1 MRRLATEHE
10 ILITIE
16 EGAAGGFSA
25 HVMKFLAHAGLLE
38 NGLRVRPM
46 VLPDRF
52 IEHGKPYDQYEDAGL
67 NAHHIVATALRA
79 LGRDKQIVLPKRACA
94 MPSMPER

>member
-10 ILITIE
+10 VLITIE

-25 HVMKFLAHAGLLE
+25 HVINFLAHAGLLE
-38 NGLRVRPM
+38 NGLGMRPM
-46 VLPDRF
+46 ILPDRF

-67 NAHHIVATALRA
+67 NAHHIVATALKA
-79 LGRDKQIVLPKRACA
+79 LGRDKPIVLPKRA
-94 MPSMPER
+94 